1 MGIRWHT
8 FNEVFFNN
16 GGAEKSSQNN
26 SILNKIVDSCL
37 SRKLASASWS
47 PSCFTKVLGGLE
59 SPIAWNYHPP
69 PGWLVHKQFGR
80 GSIPPRSPP
89 AANSAASA
97 SSASLCFHIFH
108 AKLKPSPAAKLA
120 FVPYPWAS
128 SLLGSW
134 FFWGLCLGCEVQL
147 CNALILE
154 ACDPEFPDHLISAP
168 QKTCQFAMGNM
179 IFEKKKTVDG
189 KRFSSFLII
198 SRPNNPNCWL
208 YKSPW
213 FSNKY
218 PSIPFVQVYVHSPH
232 MPETMGSQ
240 VVRRQDTGEGR
251 SSADTTCR
259 ELQESFAGCWF
270 AKPLNSKMF
279 SKYSWGFTNTES
291 QRYMF
296 YCAWPSCKCPA
307 PQHRL
312 RLPRTLSLQYS
323 CCWINLTD
331 SFTSPAC
338 SSHFIHG
345 LCFNE

>member
-1 MGIRWHT
+1 MFHIRKVSSSHSSAGILANSSLDASFNEVARSGFVSSEHVARCLGPQMGIRWHT

-47 PSCFTKVLGGLE
+47 PSCFSKVLGGPE

-80 GSIPPRSPP
+80 GSIPPRSPQ

-108 AKLKPSPAAKLA
+108 AKLKLPAKLA

-168 QKTCQFAMGNM
+168 PKTCQFAMGNM
-179 IFEKKKTVDG
+179 IFEKQKNSGWKAVFI
-189 KRFSSFLII
+189 FSHHFQTQ
-198 SRPNNPNCWL
+198 
-208 YKSPW
+208 KS
-213 FSNKY
+213 
-218 PSIPFVQVYVHSPH
+218 
-232 MPETMGSQ
+232 
-240 VVRRQDTGEGR
+240 
-251 SSADTTCR
+251 
-259 ELQESFAGCWF
+259 ELLVIQ
-270 AKPLNSKMF
+270 KPMI
-279 SKYSWGFTNTES
+279 
-291 QRYMF
+291 
-296 YCAWPSCKCPA
+296 
-307 PQHRL
+307 
-312 RLPRTLSLQYS
+312 LQ
-323 CCWINLTD
+323 
-331 SFTSPAC
+331 
-338 SSHFIHG
+338 
-345 LCFNE
+345 